1 MLTDSHAHIDDE
13 RFDADRESM
22 LERAA
27 AAGVSLII
35 NIGADM
41 ASSAR
46 SVALAETHPMIYAA
60 VGMHPH
66 DAKDMQEQDYRRLEQ
81 WTAHPKVVAV
91 GEIGLD
97 YHYDLSPRP
106 TQTEVFLRQLDLVRK
121 AGKPFI
127 IHEREAH
134 ADMLAI
140 IRTAAKDLRGVFH
153 CFSGS
158 VETAREYLKMGFYIS
173 VAGPVTFPKAV
184 KTKEVAKYV
193 PLDRL
198 LVETDS
204 PYLTPQPFRGKRNEP
219 AYVRLVAEEIAELRK
234 ISLVELA
241 EATTKNVHEL
251 FSIPYNR

>member
-1 MLTDSHAHIDDE
+1 MLADSQAHNDDE
-13 RFDADRESM
+13 RFDADRE
-22 LERAA
+22 EVVARAL
-27 AAGVSLII
+27 AAGVSLIV

-46 SVALAETHPMIYAA
+46 SVALAEKYPGIYAA

-66 DAKDMQEQDYRRLEQ
+66 DSQDMKENDYRQLEQ
-81 WTAHPKVVAV
+81 WANHPKVVAI

-97 YHYDLSPRP
+97 YHYDLSPRSV
-106 TQTEVFLRQLDLVRK
+106 QKEVFLRQLDLARK
-121 AGKPFI
+121 TGKPFI

-134 ADMLAI
+134 ADMLDI
-140 IRTAAKDLRGVFH
+140 IRNAARGLNGVFH

-173 VAGPVTFPKAV
+173 VAGPVTFPKSV
-184 KTKEVAKYV
+184 KTKEVAKAV

-219 AYVRLVAEEIAELRK
+219 AYVRLVAEEIANVRD
-234 ISLVELA
+234 ISLAELA
-241 EATTKNVHEL
+241 EATTANVRRL
-251 FSIPYNR
+251 FNIP

>member
-1 MLTDSHAHIDDE
+1 MLVDSHAHIDGE
-13 RFDADRESM
+13 RFDADRDEVVA
-22 LERAA
+22 RAL
-27 AAGVSLII
+27 AAGVSLIL
-35 NIGADM
+35 NVGADM
-41 ASSAR
+41 DSSAR
-46 SVALAETHPMIYAA
+46 SVALAEKYPGIYAA

-66 DAKDMQEQDYRRLEQ
+66 DAKDMRETDYTQLEQ
-81 WTAHPKVVAV
+81 WTKHPRVVAI

-106 TQTEVFLRQLDLVRK
+106 VQKEVFLRQLDLARK
-121 AGKPFI
+121 TGKPFI

-134 ADMLAI
+134 ADTLEI
-140 IRTAAKDLRGVFH
+140 IRSAARGLKGVFH

-173 VAGPVTFPKAV
+173 VAGPVTFSKSG

-204 PYLTPQPFRGKRNEP
+204 PYLTPQPHRGHRNEP
-219 AYVRLVAEEIAELRK
+219 AYVRLVAEEIASLRN
-234 ISLVELA
+234 LPLEEVA
-241 EATTKNVHEL
+241 AATTANVRRL
-251 FSIPYNR
+251 FDIP

>member
-1 MLTDSHAHIDDE
+1 MLVDSHAHIDDE
-13 RFDADRESM
+13 RFDADRDEVVA
-22 LERAA
+22 RAL
-27 AAGVSLII
+27 AAGVSLIL
-35 NIGADM
+35 NVGADM
-41 ASSAR
+41 GSSAR
-46 SVALAETHPMIYAA
+46 SVALAEKYSVIYAA

-66 DAKDMQEQDYRRLEQ
+66 DAKDMRETDYTQLEQ
-81 WTAHPKVVAV
+81 WTKHPRVVAI

-106 TQTEVFLRQLDLVRK
+106 VQKEVFLRQLDLARK
-121 AGKPFI
+121 TGKPFI

-134 ADMLAI
+134 ADTLEI
-140 IRTAAKDLRGVFH
+140 IRSAARGLKGVFH

-173 VAGPVTFPKAV
+173 VAGPVTFSKSG

-204 PYLTPQPFRGKRNEP
+204 PYLTPQPHRGHRNEP
-219 AYVRLVAEEIAELRK
+219 AYVRLVAEEIASLRN
-234 ISLVELA
+234 LPLEEVA
-241 EATTKNVHEL
+241 AATTANVRRL
-251 FSIPYNR
+251 FDIP

>member
-1 MLTDSHAHIDDE
+1 MLADSHAHIDDE
-13 RFDADRESM
+13 RFDADRE
-22 LERAA
+22 EVVARAL
-27 AAGVSLII
+27 AAGVSLIV

-46 SVALAETHPMIYAA
+46 SVALAEKYPEIYAA

-66 DAKDMQEQDYRRLEQ
+66 DSQDMKETDYRQLEQ
-81 WTAHPKVVAV
+81 WANHPKVVAI

-106 TQTEVFLRQLDLVRK
+106 VQKEVFLRQLDLARK
-121 AGKPFI
+121 TGKPFI

-134 ADMLAI
+134 ADMLDI
-140 IRTAAKDLRGVFH
+140 IRNAARGLNGVFH

-173 VAGPVTFPKAV
+173 VAGPVTFPKSA
-184 KTKEVAKYV
+184 KTKDVAKAV

-219 AYVRLVAEEIAELRK
+219 AYVRIVAEEIANLRD
-234 ISLVELA
+234 ISLAELA
-241 EATTKNVHEL
+241 EVTTANVRRL
-251 FSIPYNR
+251 FNIP

>member
-1 MLTDSHAHIDDE
+1 MLADSHAHIDDE
-13 RFDADRESM
+13 RFDADRE
-22 LERAA
+22 EVVARAL
-27 AAGVSLII
+27 AAGVSLIV

-46 SVALAETHPMIYAA
+46 SVALAEKYPGIYAA

-66 DAKDMQEQDYRRLEQ
+66 DSREMREVDYRQLEQ
-81 WTAHPKVVAV
+81 WTTHPKVVAI

-106 TQTEVFLRQLDLVRK
+106 VQKEVFLRQLDLARK
-121 AGKPFI
+121 TGKPFI

-134 ADMLAI
+134 ADMLDI
-140 IRTAAKDLRGVFH
+140 IRHAAHGLNGVFH

-173 VAGPVTFPKAV
+173 VAGPVTFPKSV
-184 KTKEVAKYV
+184 KTKEVAKAV

-219 AYVRLVAEEIAELRK
+219 AHVRLVAEEIANLRD
-234 ISLVELA
+234 ISLAELA
-241 EATTKNVHEL
+241 VATTANVRRL
-251 FSIPYNR
+251 FNIP

>member
-1 MLTDSHAHIDDE
+1 MLADSHAHIDDE
-13 RFDADRESM
+13 RFDADRE
-22 LERAA
+22 EVVARAL
-27 AAGVSLII
+27 AAGVSLIV

-46 SVALAETHPMIYAA
+46 SVALAEKYPGIYAA

-66 DAKDMQEQDYRRLEQ
+66 DSQDMKETDYRQLEQ
-81 WTAHPKVVAV
+81 WANHPKVVAI

-106 TQTEVFLRQLDLVRK
+106 VQKEVFLRQLDVARK
-121 AGKPFI
+121 TGKPFI

-134 ADMLAI
+134 ADMLDI
-140 IRTAAKDLRGVFH
+140 IRNAARGLNGVFH

-173 VAGPVTFPKAV
+173 VAGPVTFPKSV
-184 KTKEVAKYV
+184 KTKEVAKAV

-219 AYVRLVAEEIAELRK
+219 AYVRLVAEEIANLRD
-234 ISLVELA
+234 ISLAELA
-241 EATTKNVHEL
+241 EATTANVRRL
-251 FSIPYNR
+251 FNIP

>member
-1 MLTDSHAHIDDE
+1 MLADSHAHIDDE
-13 RFDADRESM
+13 RFDADRE
-22 LERAA
+22 EVVARAL
-27 AAGVSLII
+27 AAGVSLIV

-41 ASSAR
+41 SSSAR
-46 SVALAETHPMIYAA
+46 SVALAETYPGIYAA

-66 DAKDMQEQDYRRLEQ
+66 DSQDMQETDYLQLER
-81 WTAHPKVVAV
+81 WTTHPKVVAI

-106 TQTEVFLRQLDLVRK
+106 VQKEVFLRQLDLARK
-121 AGKPFI
+121 TGKPFI

-134 ADMLAI
+134 ADMMDI
-140 IRTAAKDLRGVFH
+140 IRNAARGLNGVFH

-173 VAGPVTFPKAV
+173 VAGPVTFPKSL
-184 KTKEVAKYV
+184 KTKEVAKTV

-204 PYLTPQPFRGKRNEP
+204 PYLTPHPFRGKRNEP
-219 AYVRLVAEEIAELRK
+219 AHVRLVAEEIANLRD
-234 ISLVELA
+234 ISLEELA
-241 EATTKNVHEL
+241 EATTANVRRL
-251 FSIPYNR
+251 FNIP

>member
-1 MLTDSHAHIDDE
+1 MLADSHAHLDDE
-13 RFDADRESM
+13 RFDADRE
-22 LERAA
+22 EVVARAL
-27 AAGVSLII
+27 AAGVSLIV

-46 SVALAETHPMIYAA
+46 SVALAETYPGIYAA

-66 DAKDMQEQDYRRLEQ
+66 DSQDMQETDYLQLER
-81 WTAHPKVVAV
+81 WTTHPKVVAI

-106 TQTEVFLRQLDLVRK
+106 VQKEVFLRQLDLARK
-121 AGKPFI
+121 TGKPFI

-134 ADMLAI
+134 ADMMDI
-140 IRTAAKDLRGVFH
+140 IRNAARGLNGVFH

-173 VAGPVTFPKAV
+173 VAGPVTFSKSL
-184 KTKEVAKYV
+184 KTKEVAKAV

-219 AYVRLVAEEIAELRK
+219 AHVRLVAEEIANLRD
-234 ISLVELA
+234 ISLAELA
-241 EATTKNVHEL
+241 VATTANVRRL
-251 FSIPYNR
+251 FNIP

>member
-1 MLTDSHAHIDDE
+1 MLADSHAHIDDE
-13 RFDADRESM
+13 RFDADRE
-22 LERAA
+22 EVVARAL
-27 AAGVSLII
+27 AAGVSLIV

-46 SVALAETHPMIYAA
+46 SVALAEKYPGIYAA

-66 DAKDMQEQDYRRLEQ
+66 DSQDMKETDYRQLEQ
-81 WTAHPKVVAV
+81 WATHPKVVAI

-97 YHYDLSPRP
+97 YHYDLSPRSV
-106 TQTEVFLRQLDLVRK
+106 QKEVFLRQLDLARK
-121 AGKPFI
+121 TGKPFI

-134 ADMLAI
+134 ADMLDI
-140 IRTAAKDLRGVFH
+140 IRNAARGLNGVFH

-173 VAGPVTFPKAV
+173 VAGPVTFPKSV
-184 KTKEVAKYV
+184 KTKEVAKAV

-219 AYVRLVAEEIAELRK
+219 AYVRIVAEEIANLRD
-234 ISLVELA
+234 ISLAELA
-241 EATTKNVHEL
+241 EATTANVRRL
-251 FSIPYNR
+251 FNIP

>member
-1 MLTDSHAHIDDE
+1 MLVDSHAHVDDE
-13 RFDADRESM
+13 RFDADRDAV

-27 AAGVSLII
+27 AAGIELII

-46 SVALAETHPMIYAA
+46 SIALAEKYSQIYAA

-66 DAKDMQEQDYRRLEQ
+66 DAKDMQEQDYNQLLR
-81 WTAHPKVVAV
+81 WASHPKVVAI

-106 TQTEVFLRQLDLVRK
+106 VQQEVFLRQLDIVRQT
-121 AGKPFI
+121 GKPFI

-134 ADMLAI
+134 ADTFEI
-140 IRTAAKDLRGVFH
+140 VRTVAQGLEGVFH

-158 VETAREYLKMGFYIS
+158 VETAREYLKLGFYIS
-173 VAGPVTFPKAV
+173 VAGPVTFPKSA
-184 KTKEVAKYV
+184 KTKEVARYV

-198 LVETDS
+198 LVETDA
-204 PYLTPQPFRGKRNEP
+204 PYLAPIPHRGKPNLP
-219 AYVRLVAEEIAELRK
+219 QYVREVAEF
-234 ISLVELA
+234 LA
-241 EATTKNVHEL
+241 MVRGERFEDLAAQTTANFKRL
-251 FSIPYNR
+251 FPLARVV

>member
-1 MLTDSHAHIDDE
+1 MLADSHAHIDDE
-13 RFDADRESM
+13 RFDADRDEVVA
-22 LERAA
+22 RAL
-27 AAGVSLII
+27 AAGVSLIV

-46 SVALAETHPMIYAA
+46 SVALAEKYPGIYAA

-66 DAKDMQEQDYRRLEQ
+66 DSQDMKENDYRQLEQ
-81 WTAHPKVVAV
+81 WANHPKVVAI

-97 YHYDLSPRP
+97 YHYDLSPRSV
-106 TQTEVFLRQLDLVRK
+106 QKEVFLRQLDLARK
-121 AGKPFI
+121 TGKPFI

-134 ADMLAI
+134 ADMLDI
-140 IRTAAKDLRGVFH
+140 IRNAARGLNGVFH

-173 VAGPVTFPKAV
+173 VAGPVTFPKSV
-184 KTKEVAKYV
+184 KTKEVAKAV

-219 AYVRLVAEEIAELRK
+219 AHVRLVAEEIANLRD
-234 ISLVELA
+234 ISLAELA
-241 EATTKNVHEL
+241 ETTTANVRRL
-251 FSIPYNR
+251 FNIP

>member
-1 MLTDSHAHIDDE
+1 MLVDSHAHVDDE
-13 RFDADRESM
+13 RFDADRDAV
-22 LERAA
+22 LERATL
-27 AAGVSLII
+27 AGIELIV

-46 SVALAETHPMIYAA
+46 SIALAEKYSQIYAA

-66 DAKDMQEQDYRRLEQ
+66 DAKDMQEQDYSQLLR
-81 WTAHPKVVAV
+81 WASHPKVVAI

-106 TQTEVFLRQLDLVRK
+106 VQKEVFLRQLDIARQT
-121 AGKPFI
+121 GKPFI

-134 ADMLAI
+134 ADTFEI
-140 IRTAAKDLRGVFH
+140 VRTVAQGLEGVFH

-158 VETAREYLKMGFYIS
+158 VETAREYLKLGFYIS
-173 VAGPVTFPKAV
+173 VAGPVTFPKSA
-184 KTKEVAKYV
+184 KTKEVATYV

-204 PYLTPQPFRGKRNEP
+204 PYLTPQAFRGRRNEP
-219 AYVRLVAEEIAELRK
+219 AHVRLVAEEIAALRNL
-234 ISLVELA
+234 SLTELA
-241 EATTKNVHEL
+241 LATTQNARRL
-251 FSIPYNR
+251 FGIPAV

>member
-1 MLTDSHAHIDDE
+1 MLADSHAHIDDE
-13 RFDADRESM
+13 RFDADRDEVVA
-22 LERAA
+22 RAL
-27 AAGVSLII
+27 AAGVSLIV

-46 SVALAETHPMIYAA
+46 SVALAEKYPGIYAA

-66 DAKDMQEQDYRRLEQ
+66 DSQDMKETDYRQLEQ
-81 WTAHPKVVAV
+81 WANHPKVVAI

-97 YHYDLSPRP
+97 YHYDLSPRSV
-106 TQTEVFLRQLDLVRK
+106 QKEVFLRQLDLARK
-121 AGKPFI
+121 TGKPFI

-134 ADMLAI
+134 ADMLDI
-140 IRTAAKDLRGVFH
+140 IRNAARGLNGVFH

-173 VAGPVTFPKAV
+173 VAGPVTFPKSV
-184 KTKEVAKYV
+184 KTKEVAKAV

-219 AYVRLVAEEIAELRK
+219 AYVRLVAEEIANLRD
-234 ISLVELA
+234 ISLAELA
-241 EATTKNVHEL
+241 EATTANVRRL
-251 FSIPYNR
+251 FNIP

>member
-1 MLTDSHAHIDDE
+1 MLVDSHAHVDDE
-13 RFDADRESM
+13 RFDADRDAV

-27 AAGVSLII
+27 AAGIELII

-46 SVALAETHPMIYAA
+46 SIALAEKYSQIYAA

-66 DAKDMQEQDYRRLEQ
+66 DAKDMQEQDYNQLLR
-81 WTAHPKVVAV
+81 WAAHPKVVAI

-106 TQTEVFLRQLDLVRK
+106 VQKEVFLRQLDIARQT
-121 AGKPFI
+121 GKPFI

-134 ADMLAI
+134 ADTFEI
-140 IRTAAKDLRGVFH
+140 VRTAAKGLEGVFH

-158 VETAREYLKMGFYIS
+158 VETAREYLKLGFYIS
-173 VAGPVTFPKAV
+173 VAGPVTFPKSA
-184 KTKEVAKYV
+184 KTKEVAKDV

-204 PYLTPQPFRGKRNEP
+204 PYLTPQAFRGRRNEP
-219 AYVRLVAEEIAELRK
+219 AHVRLVAEEIAALRN
-234 ISLVELA
+234 LPLAELA
-241 EATTKNVHEL
+241 LATTQNARRL
-251 FSIPYNR
+251 FRIPAV

>member
-1 MLTDSHAHIDDE
+1 MLADSHAHIDDE
-13 RFDADRESM
+13 RFDADRDEVVA
-22 LERAA
+22 RAL
-27 AAGVSLII
+27 AAGVSLIV

-46 SVALAETHPMIYAA
+46 SVALAEKYPGIYAA

-66 DAKDMQEQDYRRLEQ
+66 DSQDMKENDYRQLEQ
-81 WTAHPKVVAV
+81 WANHPKVVAI

-97 YHYDLSPRP
+97 YHYDLSPRSV
-106 TQTEVFLRQLDLVRK
+106 QKEVFLRQLDLARK
-121 AGKPFI
+121 TGKPFI

-134 ADMLAI
+134 ADMLDI
-140 IRTAAKDLRGVFH
+140 IRYAARGLNGVFH

-173 VAGPVTFPKAV
+173 VAGPVTFPKSV
-184 KTKEVAKYV
+184 KTKEVAKAV

-219 AYVRLVAEEIAELRK
+219 AYVRLVAEEIANLRD
-234 ISLVELA
+234 ISLAELA
-241 EATTKNVHEL
+241 EATTANVRRL
-251 FSIPYNR
+251 FNIP

>member
-1 MLTDSHAHIDDE
+1 MLVDSHAHIDDE
-13 RFDADRESM
+13 RFDADRDEVVA
-22 LERAA
+22 RAL
-27 AAGVSLII
+27 AAGVSLIL
-35 NIGADM
+35 NVGADM
-41 ASSAR
+41 GSSAR
-46 SVALAETHPMIYAA
+46 SVALAEKYPGIYAA

-66 DAKDMQEQDYRRLEQ
+66 DAKDMRETDYTQLEQ
-81 WTAHPKVVAV
+81 WTKHPRVVAI

-106 TQTEVFLRQLDLVRK
+106 VQKEVFLRQLDLARK
-121 AGKPFI
+121 TGKPFI

-134 ADMLAI
+134 ADTLEI
-140 IRTAAKDLRGVFH
+140 IRSAARGLKGVFH

-173 VAGPVTFPKAV
+173 VAGPVTFSKSG

-204 PYLTPQPFRGKRNEP
+204 PYLTPQPHRGHRNEP
-219 AYVRLVAEEIAELRK
+219 AYVRLVAEEIASLRN
-234 ISLVELA
+234 LPLEEVA
-241 EATTKNVHEL
+241 AATTANVRRL
-251 FSIPYNR
+251 FDIP

>member
-1 MLTDSHAHIDDE
+1 MLADSHAHIDDE
-13 RFDADRESM
+13 RFDADRDEVVA
-22 LERAA
+22 RAL
-27 AAGVSLII
+27 AAGVSLIV

-46 SVALAETHPMIYAA
+46 SVALAEKYPGIYAA

-66 DAKDMQEQDYRRLEQ
+66 DSQDMKETDYRQLEQ
-81 WTAHPKVVAV
+81 WANHPKVVAI

-106 TQTEVFLRQLDLVRK
+106 VQKEVFLRQLDLARK
-121 AGKPFI
+121 TGKPFI

-134 ADMLAI
+134 ADMLDI
-140 IRTAAKDLRGVFH
+140 IRNAARGLNGVFH

-173 VAGPVTFPKAV
+173 VAGPVTFPKSV
-184 KTKEVAKYV
+184 KTKEVAKAV
-193 PLDRL
+193 PLYRL

-219 AYVRLVAEEIAELRK
+219 AHVRLVAEEIANLRD
-234 ISLVELA
+234 ISLAELA
-241 EATTKNVHEL
+241 VATTANVRRL
-251 FSIPYNR
+251 FNIP

>member
-1 MLTDSHAHIDDE
+1 MLVDSHAHIDDE
-13 RFDADRESM
+13 RFDADRDEVVA
-22 LERAA
+22 RAL

-46 SVALAETHPMIYAA
+46 SVALAEKYQGIYAA

-66 DAKDMQEQDYRRLEQ
+66 DAKDMQETDYAQLEY
-81 WTAHPKVVAV
+81 WTKHPRVVAI

-106 TQTEVFLRQLDLVRK
+106 VQKEVFLRQLDLARK
-121 AGKPFI
+121 TGKPFI

-134 ADMLAI
+134 ADTLEI
-140 IRTAAKDLRGVFH
+140 IRAAARDLKGVFH

-158 VETAREYLKMGFYIS
+158 VETAREYLNMGFYIS
-173 VAGPVTFPKAV
+173 VAGPVTFSKSG
-184 KTKEVAKYV
+184 KTKEVAKFV

-204 PYLTPQPFRGKRNEP
+204 PYLTPQPFRGRRNEP
-219 AYVRLVAEEIAELRK
+219 ANVRLVAEEIANLRNVS
-234 ISLVELA
+234 IEELA
-241 EATTKNVHEL
+241 TATAANAQHL
-251 FSIPYNR
+251 FSIP